1 MTAPPLPILT
11 RLTVLA
17 DVVRCR
23 ALRVLERQELTV
35 AELCAVLQLP
45 QSTAS
50 RHLKLLAGEGF
61 VVSRREGTATIYHL
75 RQDDL
80 DPATRKLWLLIR
92 EQITAPG
99 SSSASAANRDDL
111 RLERVLAARQT
122 RSQAFFSSSAGQW
135 DRLRHELFGDRFD
148 LLALPALLDAGWTV
162 GDIGCGTGQMT
173 EMLAP
178 FVKRVIAVDNSAA
191 MLKAGRKRLARFKN
205 VELKRGEVTALPI
218 DDASLDVAI
227 VMLVLHHLPAPASVL
242 KEIAR
247 VIRQGGK
254 LLLVDML
261 PHDHVE
267 YQQTMGHQHL
277 GFDPRKL
284 TALLK
289 DAGFDRV
296 NIQPLPTETN
306 AKGPAL
312 FVAAAQKG
320 SN

>member
-1 MTAPPLPILT
+1 MTTSPLSILT
-11 RLTVLA
+11 RMTVLA
-17 DVVRCR
+17 DAVRCR
-23 ALRVLERQELTV
+23 AMRVLERQELTV

-50 RHLKLLAGEGF
+50 RHLRLLAEGGF
-61 VVSRREGTATIYHL
+61 VVSRREGTATIYRL
-75 RQDDL
+75 RHDDL
-80 DPATRKLWLLIR
+80 DPPARKLWLLVR
-92 EQITAPG
+92 EQIAAPG
-99 SSSASAANRDDL
+99 SSSVVQRDEL
-111 RLERVLAARQT
+111 RLQRVLADRQT

-135 DRLRHELFGDRFD
+135 DHLRHELFGDRFD

-178 FVKRVIAVDNSAA
+178 FVKRVVAVDNSAA
-191 MLKAGRKRLARFKN
+191 MLKACRKRLARFKN
-205 VELKRGEVTALPI
+205 VELRRGEVTALPI
-218 DDASLDVAI
+218 DDAALDVAV
-227 VMLVLHHLPAPASVL
+227 VMLVLHHLPAPEIAL
-242 KEIAR
+242 KELAR
-247 VIRQGGK
+247 VIKTSGGGK

-277 GFDPRKL
+277 GFAPRRM
-284 TALLK
+284 TAMLK

-306 AKGPAL
+306 TKGPAL
-312 FVAAAQKG
+312 FVAAACR
-320 SN
+320 SC

>member
-1 MTAPPLPILT
+1 MNEMTAPPLPILT
-11 RLTVLA
+11 QMAVLA
-17 DVVRCR
+17 DAVRCR
-23 ALRVLERQELTV
+23 ALRVLERHELTV

-50 RHLKLLAGEGF
+50 RHLKLLADEGYI
-61 VVSRREGTATIYHL
+61 VSRREGTATIYRL
-75 RQDDL
+75 MLDDL
-80 DPATRKLWLLIR
+80 DPAARKLWLLVR
-92 EQITAPG
+92 EQIADSPG
-99 SSSASAANRDDL
+99 TQRDEL
-111 RLERVLAARQT
+111 RLQRVLADRQT

-135 DRLRHELFGDRFD
+135 DHLRHELFGDRFD

-205 VELKRGEVTALPI
+205 IELKRGEVTALPI
-218 DDASLDVAI
+218 DDATLDVAI
-227 VMLVLHHLPAPASVL
+227 VMLVLHHLPAPGSVL

-247 VIRQGGK
+247 VIRQGGQ

-261 PHDHVE
+261 PHDHAE

-277 GFDPRKL
+277 GFDPRRM
-284 TALLK
+284 TAMLK
-289 DAGFDRV
+289 DAGFDHV

-306 AKGPAL
+306 TKGPAL
-312 FVAAAQKG
+312 FVAAAVR
-320 SN
+320 S